1 MIYTLVRKDR
11 GGNVD
16 SIISFD
22 SVSSMDEAWTATV
35 STQTVEKGFNI
46 SDNINIEPE
55 VYSIE
60 AIISSYSLFI
70 KEKEISWD
78 GSSFRS
84 RGQSDK
90 QSHVKA
96 REEIIKIFKEGSVLS
111 LLETTANSVSSNL
124 GEKYKELR
132 SGYVKE
138 IEDCVITSMSISH
151 PSEGTGAFFV
161 SLKLQKIYTASVRV
175 EELPEG
181 QSVPLLTPMQAK
193 EASVASTSSAGKTVD
208 GVGGVGGVGG
218 VDGVDGVG
226 GVDESMAMRPEDGSI
241 PKPSESP
248 AGMSWEDGYSILQR
262 DLSRMREVQASI
274 RRIRQ
279 FAISTN
285 SRCTLVSIANGGYK
299 ADCIRG

>member
-96 REEIIKIFKEGSVLS
+96 RDELIKIFKEGSVLS
-111 LLETTANSVSSNL
+111 LLETTANSVNSNL
-124 GEKYKELR
+124 GEKYNELKV
-132 SGYVKE
+132 GYVKE
-138 IEDCVITSMSISH
+138 VEDCVITSMSISH
-151 PSEGTGAFFV
+151 PSAGTGAFFV
-161 SLKLQKIYTASVRV
+161 SLKLQKIYTASVMV

-181 QSVPLLTPMQAK
+181 QSVPLLTQMQAK
-193 EASVASTSSAGKTVD
+193 ETSVASTSSSGKTA
-208 GVGGVGGVGG
+208 
-218 VDGVDGVG
+218 DGVG
-226 GVDESMAMRPEDGSI
+226 GVDESMAMMPEDGSI

-248 AGMSWEDGYSILQR
+248 AGMSWEDGYSILQS
-262 DLSRMREVQASI
+262 DLSRMREVQASV

-279 FAISTN
+279 FAIRTN
-285 SRCTLVSIANGGYK
+285 SRCTLVSIPNGGYK
-299 ADCIRG
+299 ADCIKG

>member
-96 REEIIKIFKEGSVLS
+96 RDELIKIFKEGSVLS

-138 IEDCVITSMSISH
+138 TEDCVITSMSISH
-151 PSEGTGAFFV
+151 PSAGTGAFFV

-181 QSVPLLTPMQAK
+181 QTVPLLTQMQAK
-193 EASVASTSSAGKTVD
+193 EASVASNSSAGKSVE
-208 GVGGVGGVGG
+208 G
-218 VDGVDGVG
+218 VDD
-226 GVDESMAMRPEDGSI
+226 SMAVMPEDGSI
-241 PKPSESP
+241 PKPSDSP
-248 AGMSWEDGYSILQR
+248 AGMSWDDGYSILQR
-262 DLSRMREVQASI
+262 DLSRMRQVQASI

-285 SRCTLVSIANGGYK
+285 SRCTLVAIPNGGYK

>member
-96 REEIIKIFKEGSVLS
+96 REELIKIFKEGSVLS

-124 GEKYKELR
+124 GEKYNELR
-132 SGYVKE
+132 AGYVKE

-151 PSEGTGAFFV
+151 PSAGTGAFFV

-193 EASVASTSSAGKTVD
+193 EANVASNSSAGKTVD
-208 GVGGVGGVGG
+208 GV
-218 VDGVDGVG
+218 D
-226 GVDESMAMRPEDGSI
+226 GVDESMAMMPEDGAI

-248 AGMSWEDGYSILQR
+248 AGMSWEDGYSILQG

-279 FAISTN
+279 FAINTN

>member
-96 REEIIKIFKEGSVLS
+96 REELIKIFKEGSVLS

-151 PSEGTGAFFV
+151 PSAGTGAFFV

-181 QSVPLLTPMQAK
+181 QSIPLLTPMQAK
-193 EASVASTSSAGKTVD
+193 EASVASNSSAGKTVE
-208 GVGGVGGVGG
+208 G
-218 VDGVDGVG
+218 VDD
-226 GVDESMAMRPEDGSI
+226 SMAVMPEDGSI
-241 PKPSESP
+241 PKPSDSP
-248 AGMSWEDGYSILQR
+248 AGMSWEDGYSILQGE
-262 DLSRMREVQASI
+262 LSRMREVQASI

-285 SRCTLVSIANGGYK
+285 SRCTLVAIPNGGYK

>member
-11 GGNVD
+11 EGNVD

-22 SVSSMDEAWTATV
+22 SVSSMDEAWSATV

-96 REEIIKIFKEGSVLS
+96 REELIKIFKEGSVLS

-124 GEKYKELR
+124 GEKYNELK

-193 EASVASTSSAGKTVD
+193 EANVASNSSAGKTVD
-208 GVGGVGGVGG
+208 GV
-218 VDGVDGVG
+218 D
-226 GVDESMAMRPEDGSI
+226 GVDESMAMMPEDGAI

-248 AGMSWEDGYSILQR
+248 AGMSWEDGYSILQG

>member
-1 MIYTLVRKDR
+1 MIYTIVRKDR

-70 KEKEISWD
+70 KDKEISWD
-78 GSSFRS
+78 GARFKS
-84 RGQSDK
+84 RGQTDN

-96 REEIIKIFKEGSVLS
+96 REELIRIFKEGSVLN
-111 LLETTANSVSSNL
+111 LLETTANSNSEDLVDQYN
-124 GEKYKELR
+124 ELK

-138 IEDCVITSMSISH
+138 IEDCVITSMTVSH
-151 PSEGTGAFFV
+151 PSAGTGAFFV

-181 QSVPLLTPMQAK
+181 QSAPLLTQMQAK
-193 EASVASTSSAGKTVD
+193 EANVASNSSSGKVVD
-208 GVGGVGGVGG
+208 GVG
-218 VDGVDGVG
+218 DD
-226 GVDESMAMRPEDGSI
+226 MAMMPEDGSI
-241 PKPSESP
+241 PKPTESP
-248 AGMSWEDGYSILQR
+248 AGMSWEDGYSILQS

-279 FAISTN
+279 FAIRTN

>member
-96 REEIIKIFKEGSVLS
+96 REELIRIFKEGSVLS

-124 GEKYKELR
+124 GEKYNELK

-138 IEDCVITSMSISH
+138 IEDCVITGMSISH
-151 PSEGTGAFFV
+151 PSAGTGAFFV

-193 EASVASTSSAGKTVD
+193 EANVASNSSAGKTVD
-208 GVGGVGGVGG
+208 GV
-218 VDGVDGVG
+218 D
-226 GVDESMAMRPEDGSI
+226 GVDESMAMMPEDGAI

-248 AGMSWEDGYSILQR
+248 AGMSWEDGYSILQG
-262 DLSRMREVQASI
+262 DLSRMRQVQASI

>member
-208 GVGGVGGVGG
+208 RVGG

-248 AGMSWEDGYSILQR
+248 AGMSWEEGYSILQR

>member
-96 REEIIKIFKEGSVLS
+96 RDELIKIFKEGSVLS

-151 PSEGTGAFFV
+151 PSAGTGAFFV

-181 QSVPLLTPMQAK
+181 QSVPLLTQMQAK
-193 EASVASTSSAGKTVD
+193 EANVASNSSAGKTVE
-208 GVGGVGGVGG
+208 G
-218 VDGVDGVG
+218 VDD
-226 GVDESMAMRPEDGSI
+226 SMAVMPEDGSI
-241 PKPSESP
+241 PKPSDSP
-248 AGMSWEDGYSILQR
+248 AGMSWDDGYSILQR
-262 DLSRMREVQASI
+262 DLSRMREVQASV

-279 FAISTN
+279 FAIRTN
-285 SRCTLVSIANGGYK
+285 SRCTLVAIPNGGYK

>member
-208 GVGGVGGVGG
+208 GV
-218 VDGVDGVG
+218 DGVG

>member
-208 GVGGVGGVGG
+208 GVGGV
-218 VDGVDGVG
+218 DGVDGVG

-241 PKPSESP
+241 PKPSKSP

>member
-208 GVGGVGGVGG
+208 GV
-218 VDGVDGVG
+218 DGVDGVG

>member
-78 GSSFRS
+78 GSSFKS
-84 RGQSDK
+84 RGQTDN

-96 REEIIKIFKEGSVLS
+96 REELIRIFKEGSVLN
-111 LLETTANSVSSNL
+111 LLETTANSNSEDLVDQYN
-124 GEKYKELR
+124 ELK

-138 IEDCVITSMSISH
+138 IEDCVITSMTISH
-151 PSEGTGAFFV
+151 PSAGTGAFFV

-181 QSVPLLTPMQAK
+181 QSAPLLTPMQAK
-193 EASVASTSSAGKTVD
+193 EVSVASNSSSGKV
-208 GVGGVGGVGG
+208 
-218 VDGVDGVG
+218 VDGVD
-226 GVDESMAMRPEDGSI
+226 DSMAMMPEDGSI
-241 PKPSESP
+241 PKPTESP
-248 AGMSWEDGYSILQR
+248 AGMSWEDGYSILQS
-262 DLSRMREVQASI
+262 DLSRMREVQASV

-279 FAISTN
+279 FAIRTN

>member
-96 REEIIKIFKEGSVLS
+96 RDELIKIFKEGSVLS

-151 PSEGTGAFFV
+151 PSAGTGAFFV

-181 QSVPLLTPMQAK
+181 QSVPLLTQMQAK
-193 EASVASTSSAGKTVD
+193 EANVASNSSAGKTVE
-208 GVGGVGGVGG
+208 G
-218 VDGVDGVG
+218 VDD
-226 GVDESMAMRPEDGSI
+226 SMAVMPEDGSI
-241 PKPSESP
+241 PKPSDSP
-248 AGMSWEDGYSILQR
+248 AGMSWDDGYSILQR
-262 DLSRMREVQASI
+262 DLSRMRQVQASI

-285 SRCTLVSIANGGYK
+285 SRCTLVAIPNGGYK

>member
-208 GVGGVGGVGG
+208 GVDGVG
-218 VDGVDGVG
+218 GVG

>member
-84 RGQSDK
+84 KGQSDK

-96 REEIIKIFKEGSVLS
+96 REELIKIFKEGSVLS

-151 PSEGTGAFFV
+151 PSAGTGAFFV
-161 SLKLQKIYTASVRV
+161 SLKLQKIYTASVMV

-193 EASVASTSSAGKTVD
+193 EANVASNSSAGKTVD
-208 GVGGVGGVGG
+208 GV
-218 VDGVDGVG
+218 
-226 GVDESMAMRPEDGSI
+226 DESMAMMPEDGSI

-248 AGMSWEDGYSILQR
+248 AGMSWEDGYSILQS
-262 DLSRMREVQASI
+262 DLSRMREVQASV

-279 FAISTN
+279 FAIRTN
-285 SRCTLVSIANGGYK
+285 SRCTLVSIPNGGYK

>member
-208 GVGGVGGVGG
+208 GVGGVYGVGG
-218 VDGVDGVG
+218 VD

>member
-96 REEIIKIFKEGSVLS
+96 RDELIKIFKEGSVLS

-151 PSEGTGAFFV
+151 PSAGTGAFFV

-193 EASVASTSSAGKTVD
+193 EASVASNSSAGKTVE
-208 GVGGVGGVGG
+208 G
-218 VDGVDGVG
+218 VDD
-226 GVDESMAMRPEDGSI
+226 SMAVMPEDGSI
-241 PKPSESP
+241 PKPSDSP

-279 FAISTN
+279 FAINTN
-285 SRCTLVSIANGGYK
+285 SRCTLVAIPNGGYK

>member
-78 GSSFRS
+78 GSSFKS
-84 RGQSDK
+84 RGKTDK

-96 REEIIKIFKEGSVLS
+96 REELIRIFKEGSVLN
-111 LLETTANSVSSNL
+111 LLETTANSNSEDLVDQYN
-124 GEKYKELR
+124 ELK

-138 IEDCVITSMSISH
+138 IEDCVITSMTISH
-151 PSEGTGAFFV
+151 PSAGTGAFFV

-181 QSVPLLTPMQAK
+181 QSAPLLAPMQAK
-193 EASVASTSSAGKTVD
+193 EVSVASNSSSGKV
-208 GVGGVGGVGG
+208 
-218 VDGVDGVG
+218 VDGVD
-226 GVDESMAMRPEDGSI
+226 DSMAMMPEDGPIPKPMMPEDGSI
-241 PKPSESP
+241 PKPKESP

-262 DLSRMREVQASI
+262 DLSRMREVQASV

-279 FAISTN
+279 FAIRTN